1 MIVIVGAGAS
11 GLLASILLSK
21 KGYKVVL
28 LEKDKKVAR
37 KLRTTGNGRCN
48 ITNLNISSNNF
59 HSNTPELIEKFIV
72 SYKEIEKL
80 FLDLGIPFVSVEDGR
95 CFPMSLEANAVA
107 NILELEAKKSG
118 VEIKLEC
125 EVKKIKN
132 LEVFTNQ
139 GNFKADKLIVAT
151 GSKAG
156 FGSSRIL
163 DNFKFHTIYPLY
175 PSLVQLKTAEDFRK
189 CAGVKIKAKLTLF
202 SNGVEIN
209 SAYGD
214 LLFTN
219 YGISG
224 LAVLDISVGVAKRL
238 AEYEFLEIVV
248 DFFPKYSKEKL
259 KKLVLLRDDLY
270 GIIPSKLT
278 SLVKSNKLNTTIYN
292 LKNFKIEIV
301 GTKEE
306 KFAEVMSGGISL
318 LEINENME
326 SKKLKNLYFLGE
338 ILDIDGDRGGYNLH
352 FAWGTVIKL
361 AKNFVNKFI
370 C

>member
-1 MIVIVGAGAS
+1 MIIIVGAGAS
-11 GLLASILLSK
+11 GLLASILLAK
-21 KGYKVVL
+21 KGKKVTI

-48 ITNLNISSNNF
+48 ITNLNISTKNF
-59 HSNTPELIEKFIV
+59 HSNTPELISKFILD
-72 SYKEIEKL
+72 YQTIQKI
-80 FLDLGIPFVSVEDGR
+80 FLDLGIPFVSVDDGR
-95 CFPMSLEANAVA
+95 CFPMSLEANSVA
-107 NILELEAKKSG
+107 DILESEALKAG
-118 VEIKLEC
+118 VKIIKEC

-132 LEVFTNQ
+132 LEVITNQ
-139 GNFKADKLIVAT
+139 GNFKAEKLIIAS

-156 FGSSRIL
+156 FGSSDIL
-163 DNFKFHTIYPLY
+163 KNFKFHTIYPLY
-175 PSLVQLKTAEDFRK
+175 PSLVQLKTRENFKK

-209 SAYGD
+209 STYGD

-238 AEYEFLEIVV
+238 SEYEFLEIVV
-248 DFFPKYSKEKL
+248 DFFPEYSKEQL
-259 KKLVLLRDDLY
+259 KKLILLREDLR
-270 GIIPSKLT
+270 GILPNKLIPLI
-278 SLVKSNKLNTTIYN
+278 KSNKLNTILYN
-292 LKNFKIEIV
+292 LKNFKIEII

-318 LEINENME
+318 SEIDENMQ
-326 SKKLKNLYFLGE
+326 SKKQKNLYFLGE

-352 FAWGTVIKL
+352 FAWSSAIKL
-361 AKNFVNKFI
+361 ARGLK
-370 C
+370 